1 MRKIFFF
8 AFVILLMSACSMGP
22 KFTVTGEVTGADGKK
37 VYLEAS
43 LLSGV
48 VVLDSA
54 KIKGNG
60 VYTFKYKR
68 PESPEFYRLRV
79 DDKIINFSIDSTE
92 TVTINAPYDN
102 FVTAY
107 NVEGSPNSTK
117 IKELTL
123 KQIKLQN
130 EVNALAKL
138 VQENRLNNQV
148 FEDSLNTLVNAYKD
162 EVKIQYIF
170 SAPNTTAAYYALF
183 QRINNY
189 LLFDPLNN
197 KEDIKCFAAVATS
210 LESFY
215 PHAERSRNLY
225 NLVIKGL
232 RNTRTSQG
240 STLEIPEDMIKETGL
255 IDIELRDARGN
266 IRKLTDLAGKV
277 VLLDFTA
284 YQSAKS
290 PEHNFMLRG
299 LYDKYADKGFEIYQ
313 ISYDTDEHFWKTSAS
328 NLPWVCVRDP
338 QGVYSSTLNLYSVQQ
353 FPTYFLINK
362 ENELSIRGEEVE
374 DVDKTVKALL

>member
-1 MRKIFFF
+1 MRKISFV
-8 AFVILLMSACSMGP
+8 AFVVLLMSGCNMGP

-37 VYLEAS
+37 IYLEAS
-43 LLSGV
+43 RLSGV
-48 VVLDSA
+48 IVLDSA
-54 KIKGNG
+54 KIKANG
-60 VYTFKYKR
+60 AYAFKHQR
-68 PESPEFYRLRV
+68 PEAPEFYRLRV

-92 TVTINAPYDN
+92 TVTINATYNN
-102 FVTAY
+102 FATGY

-123 KQIKLQN
+123 KQIELQN
-130 EVNALAKL
+130 QVNALAKL
-138 VQENRLNNQV
+138 KLTNQL
-148 FEDSLNTLVNAYKD
+148 FEDSLNTLINTYKD
-162 EVKIQYIF
+162 EVKIQYIYA
-170 SAPNTTAAYYALF
+170 APNTTAAYYALF

-197 KEDIKCFAAVATS
+197 KEDIKSFAAVATS

-215 PHAERSRNLY
+215 PHAERSKNLY

-232 RNTRTSQG
+232 RNTRTTQG

-266 IRKLTDLAGKV
+266 IRKLTDLAGKA
-277 VLLDFTA
+277 VLLDFTV
-284 YQSAKS
+284 YQADKS
-290 PEHNFMLRG
+290 PERNLMLRE

-313 ISYDTDEHFWKTSAS
+313 ISYDADEHFWKTSAS

-338 QGVYSSTLNLYSVQQ
+338 QGIYSSTLNLYSVQQ
-353 FPTYFLINK
+353 FPTWFLINK
-362 ENELSIRGEEVE
+362 ANELSVRGEEVE
-374 DVDKTVKALL
+374 DLDKTIKALL